1 MEEEELGTKDFD
13 LALTARLLGYLRPYG
28 AWVGLTFALILLAAA
43 LQQAGPYLTKVA
55 VDEYIL
61 PGDVA
66 GLGGVIALFIGVL
79 VLQFGLG
86 YAQSWLTSMVG
97 QWAMRDVRIAL
108 FSRLQRLP
116 LGFFDRTPIGRLMA
130 RNTNDVD
137 ALNELF
143 TNGVVSMLSELFTV
157 AAILSYIFY
166 MDIELGAITAAAL
179 PFAFVATFWLQRQTF
194 TAFREAR
201 VRFGR
206 FSASLQ
212 ETIAGME
219 VVQLFGCEE
228 RRAGLF
234 EEANDSYLKL
244 RMHSTYYHCWYFPFM
259 EFGGA
264 LLTALV
270 LWYGGGQVLREEIE
284 WGVLVAMLQYVPRF
298 FWPIRNIAE
307 RFGTFQ
313 VAMASSE
320 RIFELLDSEVEPR
333 GGDFR
338 TERVR
343 GEIEFRGVWFAYVDE
358 DWVLEDVSF
367 VAAPGQAIALVGATG
382 AGKSTIINLI
392 GRFYEIQRGQILVDG
407 VDIREWDVEALR
419 RRVGVVQQDV
429 FLFAGDVEQNI
440 GLGQEGISRE
450 AIERAAQAVNAAG
463 FIQGLADGYAHA
475 VAERGASFSS
485 GQRQLLA
492 FARALAAQPDIL
504 VLDEATA
511 NIDTET
517 EQLIQAA
524 LVELMR
530 ERTSIVVAHRLSTI
544 RKADKILVLHHGR
557 VREEGRHEELL
568 ARAGIYS
575 RLHHLQ
581 YRGGDEQEGDPSLR
595 TADDVC

>member
-1 MEEEELGTKDFD
+1 MEIEEEELGTKNFD
-13 LALTARLLGYLRPYG
+13 LQLTMRLLGYLRPYG
-28 AWVGLTFALILLAAA
+28 VWVGLTFVLIFCASV

-55 VDEYIL
+55 VDDYIL
-61 PGDVA
+61 PGNA
-66 GLGGVIALFIGVL
+66 GGLGGVIGLFVGVL

-86 YAQSWLTSMVG
+86 YAQSWMTSMVG
-97 QWAMRDVRIAL
+97 QWAMRDVRMAL
-108 FSRLQRLP
+108 FSRLQWLP
-116 LGFFDRTPIGRLMA
+116 LRFFDRTPIGRLMA

-157 AAILSYIFY
+157 IAILAYIFY
-166 MDIELGAITAAAL
+166 MNVELGAITAAAL
-179 PFAFVATFWLQRQTF
+179 PLAFAATLWLQGKTF
-194 TAFREAR
+194 KSFREAR

-219 VVQLFGCEE
+219 VVQLFGSEE

-234 EEANDSYLKL
+234 DEANDSYLDL

-264 LLTALV
+264 ILTALV
-270 LWYGGGQVLREEIE
+270 IWYGGGQVLRQEIE

-320 RIFELLDSEVEPR
+320 RIFELLDSEVEPS

-338 TERVR
+338 AERVR
-343 GEIEFRGVWFAYVDE
+343 GEIEFRGVWFGYE
-358 DWVLEDVSF
+358 EEEWVLEDVSF
-367 VAAPGQAIALVGATG
+367 LAAPGQAIALVGATG

-392 GRFYEIQRGQILVDG
+392 GRFYDIQRGQILVDG
-407 VDIREWDVEALR
+407 VDIREWNLEALR
-419 RRVGVVQQDV
+419 RRIGVVQQDV
-429 FLFAGDVEQNI
+429 FLFAGDVEHNI
-440 GLGQEGISRE
+440 SLGQEGISRQ
-450 AIERAAQAVNAAG
+450 AVERAAQAVNADG
-463 FIQGLADGYAHA
+463 FIGGLADGYGHA

-492 FARALAAQPDIL
+492 FARALAAEPDIL

-517 EQLIQAA
+517 EELIQVA

-530 ERTSIVVAHRLSTI
+530 GRTSIVVAHRLSTI
-544 RKADKILVLHHGR
+544 RKADKILVLHRGR

-568 ARAGIYS
+568 AQGGIYH
-575 RLHHLQ
+575 RLHQLQ
-581 YRGGDEQEGDPSLR
+581 YRGENGQGEDKGK
-595 TADDVC
+595 